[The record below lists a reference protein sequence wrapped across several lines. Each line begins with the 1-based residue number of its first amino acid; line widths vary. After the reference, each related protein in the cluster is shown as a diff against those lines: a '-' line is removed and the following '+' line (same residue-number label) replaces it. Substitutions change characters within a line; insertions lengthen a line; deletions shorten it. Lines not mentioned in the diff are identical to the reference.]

1 MNQRVQIIDGKLQTG
16 DPDRLLEWIVRR
28 PNGEPAEIGHYAGPA
43 YVSGNKLNVA
53 RGVHLEEF
61 IVDSKPT
68 PESAQ
73 RDAGY
78 RHGMKQKRHIWPGKR
93 ADESAEY
100 ADGWGLAWSERRRVE
115 DNKKRWADE
124 DRQAEAGKSRSN
136 PGSRRRVAKRMVT
149 KRRNPSQELHFAN
162 LTDLYRAAV
171 AATKRSDALD
181 RESQALADAGQAP
194 DSAAI
199 AKHTAY
205 VAELKPWVDG
215 QNWYAYNGE
224 GAPLVRWPSAA
235 KWFKPNRRANPLR
248 KNGGK
253 HGYVTH
259 FGKTGKGFV
268 ARGVSQYRRIPGF
281 HDKTPEQQGAVPL
294 FERESVIRKFAKKHG
309 LTLSEARVQLPALAA
324 DARERMAARKN
335 PKQPEFDEYGHRIY
349 RMTAAER
356 RQREK
361 EMKQAQ
367 LDQEIRDAL
376 RWEEIQEDVAFRR
389 RLAGLEPNPS
399 ARRKP
404 ARTKKATR

>member
-1 MNQRVQIIDGKLQTG
+1 MNQRVQIIGGKLQTG

-28 PNGEPAEIGHYAGPA
+28 PNGEPAEIGYYAGSA

-115 DNKKRWADE
+115 DNKKRWAEE
-124 DRQAEAGKSRSN
+124 DKQAEAGKIRSN
-136 PGSRRRVAKRMVT
+136 PGSRRKVVKRMVT

-235 KWFKPNRRANPLR
+235 KWFKPSRRANP
-248 KNGGK
+248 
-253 HGYVTH
+253 
-259 FGKTGKGFV
+259 
-268 ARGVSQYRRIPGF
+268 
-281 HDKTPEQQGAVPL
+281 
-294 FERESVIRKFAKKHG
+294 
-309 LTLSEARVQLPALAA
+309 
-324 DARERMAARKN
+324 ARKAATKKRIGTKRN
-335 PKQPEFDEYGHRIY
+335 PMVDWNGYRIY
-349 RMTAAER
+349 QQTEAER

-376 RWEEIQEDVAFRR
+376 RWEEIQEDAAFRK
-389 RLAGLEPNPS
+389 RLARRETNPS

-404 ARTKKATR
+404 ARTKKAT